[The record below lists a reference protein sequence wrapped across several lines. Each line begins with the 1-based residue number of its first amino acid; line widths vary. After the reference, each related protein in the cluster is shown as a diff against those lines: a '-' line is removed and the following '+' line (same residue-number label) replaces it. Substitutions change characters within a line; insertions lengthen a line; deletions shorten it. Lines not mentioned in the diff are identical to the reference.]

1 MLRLDLKTSAG
12 QRVAA
17 ARFDAPEDFA
27 AYLAGPVAAAA
38 CEHWTEDN
46 GAFHGAT
53 ARETLERAQRGDLE
67 RVALS
72 DAMMSRLENAV
83 GFEARR
89 WRTVDG
95 VAGGAPN
102 VAAFLAGSPMS
113 MRRRVRLL
121 DAAAPLTIAIEVGV
135 SASVDAASIARRG
148 AAALALARIAAGQRP
163 VALWAYSASQNSND
177 KAAAYAVRIETAPLD
192 TSRAAWLL
200 CAPESCRRAS
210 FAVSSHLA
218 GWSKTNAAVRWLDK
232 HNEAVSSILPALTG
246 AGDLVSVAGLNT
258 AEGKQ
263 AFKTDEAAAAWVK
276 SMLATHGMIER
287 A

>member
-27 AYLAGPVAAAA
+27 AYLAGPVVAAA
-38 CEHWTEDN
+38 CDHWTEDN
-46 GAFHGAT
+46 GEFHGAT
-53 ARETLERAQRGDLE
+53 ASQTLERAQRGDLE

-72 DAMMSRLENAV
+72 DAMMAHLEDAV
-83 GFEARR
+83 GFQARR
-89 WRTVDG
+89 WRTVDS

-113 MRRRVRLL
+113 MRRRVRML

-135 SASVDAASIARRG
+135 SASVDADSIARRG

-163 VALWAYSASQNSND
+163 VALWAYSAAQNANGS
-177 KAAAYAVRIETAPLD
+177 AAAYAVRIETAPLD

-210 FAVSSHLA
+210 FAACSSLA
-218 GWSKTNAAVRWLDK
+218 GWKQSNSSVRWLDK
-232 HNEAVSSILPALTG
+232 HHEAAPSILPALTG
-246 AGDLVSVAGLNT
+246 AVDLVSVAGLNT

-263 AFKTDEAAAAWVK
+263 AFKTDEAAAAWDK

>member
-1 MLRLDLKTSAG
+1 MLHLDLKTSTG
-12 QRVAA
+12 QHVAA

-27 AYLAGPVAAAA
+27 AFLAGPVAAAA
-38 CEHWTEDN
+38 CDHWTEDN
-46 GAFHGAT
+46 GEFHGAT

-72 DAMMSRLENAV
+72 DAMLARLEDAI

-89 WRTVDG
+89 WRTVDS

-113 MRRRVRLL
+113 MRRRVRML

-163 VALWAYSASQNSND
+163 VTLWAYSAAQNANG
-177 KAAAYAVRIETAPLD
+177 KNAAYAVRIETAPLD
-192 TSRAAWLL
+192 TSRAAWIL

-210 FAVSSHLA
+210 FATCSSLA
-218 GWSKTNAAVRWLDK
+218 RWSKANTSVRWLDK
-232 HNEAVSSILPALTG
+232 HDEAVASILPALTG

-258 AEGKQ
+258 AAGKQ
-263 AFKTDEAAAAWVK
+263 AFKTDEAAAAWVQ
-276 SMLATHGMIER
+276 SMLATHGAVER